1 MTEKERAHGGY
12 RLYWV
17 TWVWLLVL
25 TVFMIGFELLHLP
38 RLFLVLSLVAFMLIK
53 AAFIAGNFMHL
64 RFERL
69 NLIMIVVVGLLVT
82 GVVLFALIYPDGIRV
97 LRLSGT
103 S

>member
-1 MTEKERAHGGY
+1 MAEKEHAHGGY

-17 TWVWLLVL
+17 TWLWLLIL
-25 TVFMIGFELLHLP
+25 TIFMIGFEVLHLP
-38 RLFLVLSLVAFMLIK
+38 RLFLVLALVVFMLTK

-69 NLIMIVVVGLLVT
+69 NLIVTVAVGLLIT
-82 GVVLFALIYPDGIRV
+82 GAVLFVLIYPDGLRV
-97 LRLSGT
+97 LQLSKT

>member
-1 MTEKERAHGGY
+1 MAEKEHAHGGY

-17 TWVWLLVL
+17 TWFWLLIL
-25 TVFMIGFELLHLP
+25 TILMIGFEVLHMP
-38 RLFLVLSLVAFMLIK
+38 RFFLVLALVVFMLTK

-69 NLIMIVVVGLLVT
+69 NLIVTVIVGLLIT
-82 GVVLFALIYPDGIRV
+82 GAVLFALISPDGLRV
-97 LRLSGT
+97 LHLSGA